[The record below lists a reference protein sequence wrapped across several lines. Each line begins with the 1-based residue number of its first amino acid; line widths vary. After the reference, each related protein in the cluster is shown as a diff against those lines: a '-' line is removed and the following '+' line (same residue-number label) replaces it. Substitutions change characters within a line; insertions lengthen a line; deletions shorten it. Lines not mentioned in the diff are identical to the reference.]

1 MRKTILLML
10 ILFSTCA
17 FSQSVKV
24 SSAVF
29 QYTPSAVAK
38 KKIYYETSFIKLKP
52 DGRPAYVYRI
62 EISLKNNSSRPAEGL
77 VFKYS
82 LRMIVKKGES
92 VYRDVVF
99 IADDL
104 RVSRIAPGAEKKAYI
119 YNLDMGEQLRRLKNS
134 GFEPYAVELE
144 TAKEPRKED
153 DRLELSV
160 FSIPFSRN

>member
-1 MRKTILLML
+1 MRRAIFLMF
-10 ILFSTCA
+10 IFFSPCA

-38 KKIYYETSFIKLKP
+38 KKIYYETNSIRLKP
-52 DGRPAYVYRI
+52 DCRPAYVYRI
-62 EISLKNNSSRPAEGL
+62 ELSLKNNSSRPAEGL

-82 LRMIVKKGES
+82 LRMIFKKGES

-99 IADDL
+99 LADDI
-104 RVSRIAPGAEKKAYI
+104 RVSRIAPGAEKKMYI
-119 YNLDMGEQLRRLKNS
+119 YNLDISEQLRRIKNS
-134 GFEPYAVELE
+134 GFEPYGIELE

-153 DRLELSV
+153 ERLELSV
-160 FSIPFSRN
+160 FSIPFSKN

>member
-1 MRKTILLML
+1 MIKIIFLTL
-10 ILFSTCA
+10 ILFSPCA

-29 QYTPSAVAK
+29 QYTPSTVAK
-38 KKIYYETSFIKLKP
+38 KKVYYETASIKLKP
-52 DGRPAYVYRI
+52 DGRAAYVYRI
-62 EISLKNNSSRPAEGL
+62 ELSLKNNSVKPVDGL

-92 VYRDVVF
+92 VYRDAVF
-99 IADDL
+99 VADDL

-119 YNLDMGEQLRRLKNS
+119 YNLDIGEQLRRLKNS
-134 GFEPYAVELE
+134 GFEPYAIELE

-153 DRLELSV
+153 DRLELAV